1 MYLKCTG
8 SSFTF
13 APKQSCWKSKANF
26 NFTARQPPDT
36 EQMNAA
42 ANTSIKSYIKT
53 AVLSLPVRRKDTDI
67 AEERSEGRRSVEK
80 VVESTQ
86 CTTHPPD
93 SRKALGKEALWLH
106 SNITLNSV
114 WGQSNSLAH
123 GSQTGHQ
130 FAWPYVPRDERLF
143 SLPTGTLRA
152 LRGLDARA
160 RQMKVQFR
168 AATCALT
175 YRAVSVRF
183 DASPKGI
190 MWVEKNVNFM
200 PYRLWLKS
208 LMDTCRVHDRLI
220 CVFSWSFLSIA
231 ARVFLAFDWNGRR
244 RNGKDMHKMR
254 H

>member
-1 MYLKCTG
+1 MHTFSRYRKNMYLKCTG

-123 GSQTGHQ
+123 GSQLGHQ
-130 FAWPYVPRDERLF
+130 LDPMFLETNVYFRCRLGRSERSEALMRERDKWKYSSEQLHVRWRIGPSQFGSML
-143 SLPTGTLRA
+143 LRKA
-152 LRGLDARA
+152 SCGLKKMSISCHID
-160 RQMKVQFR
+160 
-168 AATCALT
+168 
-175 YRAVSVRF
+175 F
-183 DASPKGI
+183 D
-190 MWVEKNVNFM
+190 
-200 PYRLWLKS
+200 
-208 LMDTCRVHDRLI
+208 
-220 CVFSWSFLSIA
+220 
-231 ARVFLAFDWNGRR
+231 
-244 RNGKDMHKMR
+244 
-254 H
+254 